1 MIGHNISH
9 YKITSKLGEG
19 GMGEVYRATDTK
31 LNRDVA
37 LKVLPEAFAADR
49 ERMARFSREAQV
61 LASLNHPNI
70 ASIYGLED
78 SNDKHALVL
87 ELVEGETLAER
98 IKGGAIPLEESLKIA
113 LQMAEALEAAHEKGI
128 IHRDLKPANVKI
140 TPEGKVKVLD
150 FGLAKALEGEIP
162 ASDLTSSPT
171 KTGPAVGVIM
181 GTAGYMS
188 PEQARGQ
195 AVDKRT
201 DIWAF
206 GCVLYEVLTGRQA
219 FAGET
224 VTDILAAIVHKE
236 PDWEALPD
244 ETPWGI
250 QRLLRRCLQKDPHD
264 RLRHIGDAGIEVREA
279 LSEPL
284 VVAPQA
290 VEAPPARSSW
300 RQVLPWFLFGIATI
314 AALTFALIESDEAPR
329 QSDTTHFLL
338 PQPETVKIAGNPIV
352 SPDGRQIFF
361 VGLDNFGKG
370 SVWLQRLNS
379 PIALRLSGMDQALP
393 PFWSPDSRFIGF
405 LAEGKLKKMDLSGR
419 SAVSLADAPDGG
431 GGGTWS
437 RQGTILFSSGGIIY
451 GVSAVG
457 GEATAVTQLDH
468 SRQETRHAKPHFLPD
483 GRHFLFRVWTNL
495 AKEAAIYV
503 GSLDSG
509 DSKFLVNMYRNSGV
523 AYSPPG
529 YLLFVRDKTLMAQRF
544 DVNQLE
550 VTGEVFPIAK
560 GMGRVSSF
568 SVSEN
573 GVLAY
578 QPFSMEGQL
587 VWRDRSGK
595 LLETVGERGGHQDIE
610 FSPDKQRVAVVRD
623 EGTSGLDIWLL
634 ELSTGI
640 FSRWTRN
647 PLMDTDPTWSPDG
660 SRLVFASRRNGPA
673 GLFQKTVG
681 GSEVEV
687 LFENDAHN
695 WPKDWSRNGDIVF
708 LSTAAKGNSLNA
720 LRQNEKGMWESR
732 VLLEEPLGRDA
743 FQLSPDEKW
752 ISYYR
757 QSGTREV
764 YIAAFPD
771 FSNERRVSR
780 DGGAHARW
788 RGDGKELFYLQ
799 LDGKLM
805 SAEVKQGAILET
817 GIPKVLFETSASP
830 FTFNHTYDVSR
841 DGQRFLINESEE
853 RFGPIHVVLNWFEEL
868 KRLVPTEN

>member
-1 MIGHNISH
+1 
-9 YKITSKLGEG
+9 
-19 GMGEVYRATDTK
+19 
-31 LNRDVA
+31 
-37 LKVLPEAFAADR
+37 
-49 ERMARFSREAQV
+49 
-61 LASLNHPNI
+61 
-70 ASIYGLED
+70 
-78 SNDKHALVL
+78 
-87 ELVEGETLAER
+87 
-98 IKGGAIPLEESLKIA
+98 
-113 LQMAEALEAAHEKGI
+113 
-128 IHRDLKPANVKI
+128 
-140 TPEGKVKVLD
+140 
-150 FGLAKALEGEIP
+150 
-162 ASDLTSSPT
+162 
-171 KTGPAVGVIM
+171 M
-181 GTAGYMS
+181 GT
-188 PEQARGQ
+188 
-195 AVDKRT
+195 
-201 DIWAF
+201 
-206 GCVLYEVLTGRQA
+206 
-219 FAGET
+219 
-224 VTDILAAIVHKE
+224 VH
-236 PDWEALPD
+236 
-244 ETPWGI
+244 
-250 QRLLRRCLQKDPHD
+250 
-264 RLRHIGDAGIEVREA
+264 
-279 LSEPL
+279 LSIFP
-284 VVAPQA
+284 
-290 VEAPPARSSW
+290 
-300 RQVLPWFLFGIATI
+300 
-314 AALTFALIESDEAPR
+314 
-329 QSDTTHFLL
+329 
-338 PQPETVKIAGNPIV
+338 PETVSPIGRPSI
-352 SPDGRQIFF
+352 SPDGKQIVFRVF
-361 VGLDNFGKG
+361 DDTGKYSLWVRKLD
-370 SVWLQRLNS
+370 S
-379 PIALRLSGMDQALP
+379 PIAQRLDGTDQDQAGSS
-393 PFWSPDSRFIGF
+393 FWSPDSRYIGF
-405 LAEGKLKKMDLSGR
+405 FAEGKLKKMDLLGGP
-419 SAVSLADAPDGG
+419 AVSLADAPDGG

-437 RQGTILFSSGGIIY
+437 RQGTILFSSGRITY

-457 GEATAVTQLDH
+457 GEPTAITQLDQ
-468 SRQETRHAKPHFLPD
+468 SRQETLHAKPHFLPD
-483 GRHFLFRVWTNL
+483 GQHFLFLVWTRV
-495 AKEAAIYV
+495 AEEAAIYV

-509 DSKFLVNMYRNSGV
+509 DSKFLVNMYRYSDV

-560 GMGRVSSF
+560 GMGRVSPF

-732 VLLEEPLGRDA
+732 VLLEDSLGRDA
-743 FQLSPDEKW
+743 FQLSPDEEW
-752 ISYYR
+752 ISYYSPE
-757 QSGTREV
+757 SGRKEV
-764 YIAAFPD
+764 YIATFPD
-771 FSNERRVSR
+771 FSNERQVSR
-780 DGGAHARW
+780 DGGAHPRW

-805 SAEVKQGAILET
+805 SAEVEQGAILET

-830 FTFNHTYDVSR
+830 FPYNHTYEVSR
-841 DGQRFLINESEE
+841 DGQRFLLNEREE
-853 RFGPIHVVLNWFEEL
+853 ALGPIHVVLNWAEEL
-868 KRLVPTEN
+868 TRLVPTDN